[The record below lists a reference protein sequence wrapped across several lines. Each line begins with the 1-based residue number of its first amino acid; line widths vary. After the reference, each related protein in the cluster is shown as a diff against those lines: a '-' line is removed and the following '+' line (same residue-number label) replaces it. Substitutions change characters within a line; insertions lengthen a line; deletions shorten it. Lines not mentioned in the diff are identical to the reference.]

1 MIGVRRLMHKLHV
14 DATALGF
21 PGLIRRII
29 TIFRREKFSH
39 YYIIAPRLESA
50 RCFEIGGPSPIFKK
64 DGAVPVYADAE
75 VVDGSNFSSQTMWQG
90 NNSSCRTYSYDPS
103 KSAGRCFLLEA
114 TNLSEIASGIYD
126 CVLSSHVIEHV
137 ANPFKAL
144 REWGR
149 VLKENG
155 ILILV
160 IPHRDG
166 TFDYRRPLT
175 TLHHLIQD
183 ETSDT
188 GEADTTHLQEFLDRI
203 DLQLT
208 HYGDDVGA
216 FRKATVENYRM
227 RGVHHHVFDTRL
239 AIQMTE
245 ACGFSILAV
254 ESLLPNNIVIA
265 AEKSF
270 NKGGL
275 FLDTQSACLLHSP
288 FRTDRMILK

>member
-1 MIGVRRLMHKLHV
+1 MLLNMLQTLSKRC
-14 DATALGF
+14 
-21 PGLIRRII
+21 
-29 TIFRREKFSH
+29 
-39 YYIIAPRLESA
+39 ES
-50 RCFEIGGPSPIFKK
+50 GG
-64 DGAVPVYADAE
+64 G
-75 VVDGSNFSSQTMWQG
+75 
-90 NNSSCRTYSYDPS
+90 C
-103 KSAGRCFLLEA
+103 
-114 TNLSEIASGIYD
+114 
-126 CVLSSHVIEHV
+126 
-137 ANPFKAL
+137 
-144 REWGR
+144 
-149 VLKENG
+149 LKENG

-160 IPHRDG
+160 VPHRDG

-208 HYGDDVGA
+208 HYGDDVEA
-216 FRKATVENYRM
+216 FRKATVDNYRM

-254 ESLLPNNIVIA
+254 ESLLPNNIVIV

-270 NKGGL
+270 NKGGA
-275 FLDTQSACLLHSP
+275 FLDTQSACLFHSP

>member
-160 IPHRDG
+160 VPHRDG

-188 GEADTTHLQEFLDRI
+188 DETDNTHLQEFLDRI

-208 HYGDDVGA
+208 HYGDDVEA
-216 FRKATVENYRM
+216 FRKATVDNYRM